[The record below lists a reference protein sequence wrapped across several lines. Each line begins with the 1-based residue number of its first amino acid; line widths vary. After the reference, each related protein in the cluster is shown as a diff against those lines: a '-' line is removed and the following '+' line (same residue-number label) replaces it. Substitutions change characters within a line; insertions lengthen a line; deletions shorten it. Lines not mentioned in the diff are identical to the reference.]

1 MPINNQTQQQHTKL
15 FRKNLLLFGDLKT
28 MLNEEE
34 MALADRVQLILDEL
48 EGNPHGKKAKLS
60 RLAGCTPPVVNHWLG
75 GKQQDMD
82 FKHAQK
88 LAAALGY
95 RIEWLLTGKGPKRPG
110 EGEELLRDG
119 LHLVAAAPA
128 AVEDKGLEDQE
139 DDLYLKVSADELK
152 LINRYRNS
160 TKMGKLLIE
169 AASIQAQ
176 KEVPGHH

>member
-1 MPINNQTQQQHTKL
+1 MPINNQTQQKHAKL
-15 FRKNLLLFGDLKT
+15 FKKNLVLFGDLKT
-28 MLNEEE
+28 MLNEE

-48 EGNPHGKKAKLS
+48 EGKTHGKKAKLA
-60 RLAGCTPPVVNHWLG
+60 RLAGVTPPVVNHWLG
-75 GKQQDMD
+75 GDQLDMD

-88 LAAALGY
+88 LAATLGY

-119 LHLVAAAPA
+119 MQADAPA
-128 AVEDKGLEDQE
+128 VAEDRGIEDQE
-139 DDLYLKVSADELK
+139 DDLYLKVSSEELK

>member
-1 MPINNQTQQQHTKL
+1 MNNQTQQKHAKL
-15 FRKNLLLFGDLKT
+15 FKKNLLLFGDLKT
-28 MLNEEE
+28 MLNDE
-34 MALADRVQLILDEL
+34 MALADRVALILSEL

-75 GKQQDMD
+75 GKQLDMD

-110 EGEELLRDG
+110 EGEDLLRDG
-119 LHLVAAAPA
+119 MQAEAPA
-128 AVEDKGLEDQE
+128 AAVDRGMEDQE
-139 DDLYLKVSADELK
+139 DDLYLKVSAEELK

-160 TKMGKLLIE
+160 TKMGRLLIE

>member
-1 MPINNQTQQQHTKL
+1 MPINNHTQQKHEKL
-15 FRKNLLLFGDLKT
+15 FKKNLLLFGDLKT
-28 MLNEEE
+28 MTDE

-48 EGNPHGKKAKLS
+48 EGNPHGKKAKLA

-75 GKQQDMD
+75 RKQQDMD

-88 LAAALGY
+88 LSSALGY
-95 RIEWLLTGKGPKRPG
+95 RIEWLLTGQGPKRPG

-119 LHLVAAAPA
+119 LHLAPPPAPA
-128 AVEDKGLEDQE
+128 AAEDRGMEDRE
-139 DDLYLKVSADELK
+139 DDLYLKVSAEELK

-160 TKMGKLLIE
+160 TKYGRLLIE